1 MLDRIA
7 DWLDQQPPG
16 RRRLYS
22 LFLAIVLLTL
32 PCYAAGFALW
42 ALDVPGA
49 SMLPFGPRET
59 ALPTATVTATAAI
72 EEPDSPPPEA
82 PPEDDDEDEPE
93 ATEPPPLA
101 TATDSLAPTSPAPIP
116 SATSIVFPSIVPR
129 LATETPQP
137 SATALAPT
145 AEPTATDAPPE
156 EPSETP
162 LPPAEPSETPIGQ
175 ITLEPTG

>member
-7 DWLDQQPPG
+7 DWLDKQPPG

-22 LFLAIVLLTL
+22 LFLAIVLLTV

-59 ALPTATVTATAAI
+59 AVATATATATA
-72 EEPDSPPPEA
+72 EDAEPDSPPPVRPTADE
-82 PPEDDDEDEPE
+82 DEDEPE
-93 ATEPPPLA
+93 PSDPPPPV
-101 TATDSLAPTSPAPIP
+101 PTTPAPQP
-116 SATSIVFPSIVPR
+116 SATTIVFPTIVPR
-129 LATETPQP
+129 LATETPPP
-137 SATALAPT
+137 SATPLPPT
-145 AEPTATDAPPE
+145 NAPTATDPPPPAP
-156 EPSETP
+156 SDTP
-162 LPPAEPSETPIGQ
+162 APPAEPSETPIGQ